1 MFYRYSRY
9 NLTKK
14 QRLWE
19 RFFETIP
26 GGLSWFIIIGMTV
39 LSFVRPLIATVII
52 IAFVL
57 YWLLR
62 LMYMNILLLAAYT
75 RFKVEKETDWMKR
88 IEQIDLLSSD
98 CDYSIVKTEG
108 RDWHRKV
115 SGSIYKK
122 QIENLVKSGSMP
134 ALSKDI
140 YHVVIVPTVK
150 ESREVVEP
158 GIASIENGSFPS
170 QRILLIIALEQ
181 RAEGSIKSQM
191 YELQQAHK
199 DKFFDFL
206 IVEHPSDME
215 GEARVK
221 GANATYSARK
231 AADYLTGKGIPFE
244 NVIVSCFD
252 ADTVAVSD
260 YFSCLTYYFMITPD
274 RIRASFQPIP
284 VYHNN
289 IWDVPCFARIID
301 IGISF
306 FQFVEATDPRTLVTF
321 SSHSMSFKALSEI
334 DYWPT
339 DIISDDSAIY
349 WKAFLHYDG
358 NYQTIPI
365 PIAVSMDIIT
375 GETVLE
381 TFVNVYKQ
389 KRRWAWGVENFPIIM
404 RGFLSSNRI
413 SIWKKIPHTIKLL
426 DKSSSWATWSFL
438 LTVIGWLPIMLAQ
451 KEFADTTVYYIAPR
465 IRLMVFSLASFGLF
479 VCITLSLLMLPPE
492 KTKGRFFRKLLH
504 CAEWLLIPVVVL
516 FLSALPAL
524 DAQTRLMF
532 GGYMEFWVA
541 DKYRNK
547 QGGESQSTD

>member
-1 MFYRYSRY
+1 MFYKYTRY

-14 QRLWE
+14 QRRWE
-19 RFFETIP
+19 RFFEIIP
-26 GGLSWFIIIGMTV
+26 GGLSWSIIIGMTV
-39 LSFVRPLIATVII
+39 LSFVKPLLATVII

-57 YWLLR
+57 YWLMR
-62 LMYMNILLLAAYT
+62 LIYMNTLLLAAYT
-75 RFKVEKETDWMKR
+75 RFKVEKDTDWMKR
-88 IEQIDLLSSD
+88 IEQVDILSASRQQPCPD
-98 CDYSIVKTEG
+98 AGVKSRYG
-108 RDWHRKV
+108 KISR
-115 SGSIYKK
+115 SIYKS
-122 QIENLVKSGSMP
+122 QLQHLLQSGSMP
-134 ALSKDI
+134 PASKDI
-140 YHVVIVPTVK
+140 YHVVIIPTVK

-158 GIASIENGSFPS
+158 GIISIENGSYPS
-170 QRILLIIALEQ
+170 KRILLIIALEQ
-181 RAEGSIKSQM
+181 RAEEAIKIQM
-191 YELQQAHK
+191 HTLQEEYK
-199 DKFFDFL
+199 DKFLDFL
-206 IVEHPSDME
+206 IVEHPADLE

-221 GANATYSARK
+221 GANATFSARK
-231 AADYLTGKGIPFE
+231 AADYLTAKGIPFE

-289 IWDVPCFARIID
+289 VWDVPCFARIID

-339 DIISDDSAIY
+339 DIISDDSAIF

-358 NYQTIPI
+358 NYQTIPV

-375 GETVLE
+375 GETVRQ
-381 TFVNVYKQ
+381 TFINVYKQ

-404 RGFLSSNRI
+404 RGFLSSNMI
-413 SIWKKIPHTIKLL
+413 SFWKKLTLTVKLL

-465 IRLMVFSLASFGLF
+465 IRVMVFALASFGLF

-492 KTKGRFFRKLLH
+492 KSKGSFFRKLRH

-541 DKYRNK
+541 DKYRTQTTVK
-547 QGGESQSTD
+547 